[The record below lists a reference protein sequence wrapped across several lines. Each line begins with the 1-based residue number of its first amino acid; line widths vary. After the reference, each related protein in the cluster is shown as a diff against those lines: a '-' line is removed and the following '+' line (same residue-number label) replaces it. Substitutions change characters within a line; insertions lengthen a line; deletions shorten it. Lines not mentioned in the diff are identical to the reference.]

1 MSRILLVFTSTTHA
15 LTLTSECFSTMS
27 LSCVKSSSRY
37 WKIMTKAFIT
47 KWMCVKIISLAIGV
61 HVNPSCRQ
69 SYLKSVP
76 SEFFFTLQYLWMP
89 YSYWTKIALKDLLWL
104 ALCYHIMHYV
114 LISFEL
120 IFVKLLSAMGEQH
133 VWGFLLRDLTWT
145 STQLDLW
152 VYNVV
157 KMGFPFA
164 GIIPVCNYFAV

>member
-1 MSRILLVFTSTTHA
+1 MHLHWHQSASQQCHSVVSKVHPDTEKLWQKH
-15 LTLTSECFSTMS
+15 
-27 LSCVKSSSRY
+27 SSP
-37 WKIMTKAFIT
+37 
-47 KWMCVKIISLAIGV
+47 MCVKIISLAIGV

-76 SEFFFTLQYLWMP
+76 SEFFFTLQYLRMQ

-145 STQLDLW
+145 STQIHLW

-164 GIIPVCNYFAV
+164 GIIPVGNCFAV